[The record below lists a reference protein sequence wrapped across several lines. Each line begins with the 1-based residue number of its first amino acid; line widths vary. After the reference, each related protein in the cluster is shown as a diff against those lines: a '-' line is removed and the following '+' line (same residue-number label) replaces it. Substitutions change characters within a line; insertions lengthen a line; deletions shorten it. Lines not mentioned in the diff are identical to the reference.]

1 MVRIERD
8 QMKIEA
14 GKRYVRRDGTI
25 SGTIYLR
32 HSEDYPFGD
41 DTETYCEDGKVY
53 HDEET
58 NNDLIGEYTSQE
70 SVEIKVLRAE
80 VAALKVE
87 CERLNEVLKLV
98 VPNVNDVVKAVA
110 VAQAIIVLKGIAT
123 QQELERQVERAESFA
138 LKCWQ
143 QRNN

>member
-1 MVRIERD
+1 MVCIE
-8 QMKIEA
+8 
-14 GKRYVRRDGTI
+14 
-25 SGTIYLR
+25 
-32 HSEDYPFGD
+32 PP
-41 DTETYCEDGKVY
+41 
-53 HDEET
+53 
-58 NNDLIGEYTSQE
+58 SQE

-87 CERLNEVLKLV
+87 CERLNEVLRLV

-110 VAQAIIVLKGIAT
+110 AAQAILVLKNIAT
-123 QQELERQVERAESFA
+123 QDELERQVERAEAFA

>member
-1 MVRIERD
+1 
-8 QMKIEA
+8 MKIEA

-25 SGTIYLR
+25 SGVITARQNIL
-32 HSEDYPFGD
+32 YPFED
-41 DTETYCEDGKVY
+41 LVAQKTYRRDGTWNGE
-53 HDEET
+53 HRADC
-58 NNDLIGEYTSQE
+58 DLISEYIEQPSQE

-110 VAQAIIVLKGIAT
+110 AAQAILVLKNIAT
-123 QQELERQVERAESFA
+123 QSELEHQVERAEQFA

>member
-1 MVRIERD
+1 
-8 QMKIEA
+8 MKIEA
-14 GKRYVRRDGTI
+14 GKRYVRRDGLI
-25 SGTIYLR
+25 SGGIR
-32 HSEDYPFGD
+32 SHECAKYPFED
-41 DTETYCEDGKVY
+41 SVSLTTYRSDGRWSDKW
-53 HDEET
+53 ESPC
-58 NNDLIGEYTSQE
+58 DLISEYIEPPSQE
-70 SVEIKVLRAE
+70 AVEIKVLRAE

-110 VAQAIIVLKGIAT
+110 AAQAVLILKKVAT
-123 QQELERQVERAESFA
+123 MDELERQAERAESFA